1 MSLIMTNVFL
11 DISCTDMFGGI
22 FFVFL
27 FNVIGSEQ
35 CNLYLGHSGT
45 ESEVHVCG
53 TEKKIFF

>member
-1 MSLIMTNVFL
+1 MTNVFL
-11 DISCTDMFGGI
+11 DISCADMFGGI
-22 FFVFL
+22 FVLFFL

-53 TEKKIFF
+53 TEQKILF